1 MTDLIEWQDRCSA
14 YRQACRG
21 KAASVSACGGS
32 VEEWPE
38 RLARHWAS
46 GRFGRSTSVAVGG
59 WECERELRLSA
70 HRMP

>member
-21 KAASVSACGGS
+21 KVASVSACGGS

-38 RLARHWAS
+38 RVARHWA
-46 GRFGRSTSVAVGG
+46 FGRSGADES
-59 WECERELRLSA
+59 RE
-70 HRMP
+70 HRRCGVPVPVVQ

>member
-21 KAASVSACGGS
+21 KVASVSACGGS

-38 RLARHWAS
+38 RVARHWA
-46 GRFGRSTSVAVGG
+46 FGRSGRNTSAAVLVHEG
-59 WECERELRLSA
+59 EF
-70 HRMP
+70 PVFF